1 MQSALDLQA
10 ESLVA
15 WLNAPA
21 KRPVNAFNHVAGWYF
36 AAPYGVYATRDGHLA
51 LSLSP
56 LSALA
61 EATGERRLASFSS
74 EDSWTRQDEISALIA
89 DVLKTA
95 TTAEWVAR
103 LEPLEI
109 WHAPVQGYAEIAAD
123 PQVAHMKSLVT
134 VKGTG
139 ETGAPLTL
147 VNHPVLYDGESAEV
161 RLPPQRLGAQT
172 AQVLAELGYA
182 PAEIEALARDGVVKL
197 ADRQ

>member
-1 MQSALDLQA
+1 M
-10 ESLVA
+10 
-15 WLNAPA
+15 
-21 KRPVNAFNHVAGWYF
+21 
-36 AAPYGVYATRDGHLA
+36 
-51 LSLSP
+51 
-56 LSALA
+56 
-61 EATGERRLASFSS
+61 
-74 EDSWTRQDEISALIA
+74 
-89 DVLKTA
+89 KTA

-182 PAEIEALARDGVVKL
+182 PAEIEALARDGVVKV
-197 ADRQ
+197 ASG

>member
-74 EDSWTRQDEISALIA
+74 EDSWTRQDEITALIA
-89 DVLKTA
+89 DVLKTG
-95 TTAEWVAR
+95 TTDEWVAR

-147 VNHPVLYDGESAEV
+147 VNHPVLYDGETAEV

-172 AQVLAELGYA
+172 AQVLAELGYE
-182 PAEIEALARDGVVKL
+182 PAEIEALVRDGVVKL